1 MDGLLLLIGQL
12 ASVARRHRRALA
24 VWVSGCTLV
33 SVAVVL
39 LLPPTY
45 RATTLLIPNANQGSM
60 AAGLDGLSTV
70 AGQLGINVAGAGNDP
85 ARVFPDILRSR
96 TLVRRVLQSKVAPR
110 AGGAQVYLDRFG
122 RRSAPEAERLEAA
135 TKTFIERRSANV
147 LDPKNSSIKI
157 VIYDRDPEVA
167 AAVANAMSREL
178 DRINLE
184 INRSN
189 ARARRAFVE
198 ARLAEV
204 RAELAA
210 DEESL
215 KDFREQNRA
224 IAASPQLLL
233 ESERLARKVRVD
245 EEVYLT
251 LTREHELAKIDEVRD
266 VPVINV
272 LDEATPPAF
281 PHAPHRPLVVSVVFV
296 LSLLAGLVGAMLW
309 DDRRRLAAD
318 LGAAAGDHAP

>member
-1 MDGLLLLIGQL
+1 MDGLLLLIGHL
-12 ASVARRHRRALA
+12 AGVAWRRRRALA
-24 VWVSGCTLV
+24 LLVAVCTASAV
-33 SVAVVL
+33 VVVL

-45 RATTLLIPNANQGSM
+45 RASTLLIPNGSQGSL
-60 AAGLDGLSTV
+60 AAGLEGLTSV

-96 TLVRRVLQSKVAPR
+96 TLVRRVLQAEVLPR
-110 AGGAQVYLDRFG
+110 GGAKQIYLDRFG
-122 RRSAPEAERLEAA
+122 KRGDPEPERLEAA
-135 TKTFIERRSANV
+135 TKAFLERRSAIV

-157 VIYDRDPEVA
+157 VIYDRDPDVA
-167 AAVANAMSREL
+167 AAVANAMAREL
-178 DRINLE
+178 DRINQE
-184 INRSN
+184 IHRSN

-204 RAELAA
+204 RAELAL
-210 DEESL
+210 DEEAL

-272 LDEATPPAF
+272 LDEAVSPAF
-281 PHAPHRPLVVSVVFV
+281 AHAPRKRLVVSVVFV
-296 LSLLAGLVGAMLW
+296 LSLLVGLVGAMLW
-309 DDRRRLAAD
+309 DDRRRLAAGF
-318 LGAAAGDHAP
+318 GAGSGAHAP